1 VGARPAADAPVAHIT
16 GLRILRWR
24 LVVNCCRV
32 VIIDWL
38 PDILP
43 SCNASDINSEKLAMS
58 MREAVEGYYADW
70 SRGDIDAVLSRCTD
84 DVVALMGPGYHFNGK
99 DQVMN
104 FLQKFRCGMSNIHYD
119 IQNVMEQD
127 NIVMLEGK
135 RNTPKNIWMCA
146 FPSCDF
152 FFEDGKIRDWRD
164 YFDLDTVT
172 KQLA

>member
-1 VGARPAADAPVAHIT
+1 MG
-16 GLRILRWR
+16 
-24 LVVNCCRV
+24 
-32 VIIDWL
+32 
-38 PDILP
+38 
-43 SCNASDINSEKLAMS
+43 

-70 SRGDIDAVLSRCTD
+70 SRGTD
-84 DVVALMGPGYHFNGK
+84 DVVALMGPGYHINGK

-152 FFEDGKIRDWRD
+152 SSRMERFEIGATISILTR
-164 YFDLDTVT
+164 
-172 KQLA
+172 